1 MTHIIPVA
9 SGKGGVGKTVFS
21 ANIGI
26 SLAREG
32 KTVVLV
38 DLDLGG
44 ANLHT
49 VLGVRNNR
57 AGVGNLIFKQEQ
69 SLASLVAPTDY
80 DRVFFIP
87 GDSLLPGTAN
97 LPYFQ
102 KLKILK
108 ELPALVADFVIL
120 DLGSGSSYNTVD
132 FFLASSTGIIVTT
145 PETTAILNAYS
156 FLKTVLY
163 RTLLRSF
170 PARSDE
176 RRIVHEF
183 STTRIEGS
191 ATTFSALADRLDDV
205 SPESAETARKVLSD
219 FRPRVILNQGRSQD
233 DIAIGARL
241 RNVVERNMGTSLEY
255 IGYVPYDPD
264 VARAV
269 IERRPTCASRPDSMY
284 AQILRTI
291 ARKVIHAPVADAPK
305 LFPGNE
311 DLEALAAEHNAILK
325 QR

>member
-1 MTHIIPVA
+1 MTRIIPVA
-9 SGKGGVGKTVFS
+9 SGKGGVGKTVLS

-26 SLAREG
+26 ALAREG
-32 KTVVLV
+32 KTVVLI

-57 AGVGNLIFKQEQ
+57 AGVGNLIYKQEET
-69 SLASLVAPTDY
+69 LASLVTPTEY

-97 LPYFQ
+97 LPYFR
-102 KLKILK
+102 KVKILK
-108 ELPALVADFVIL
+108 ELPEIVADFVIL

-132 FFLASSTGIIVTT
+132 FFLASSSGLIVTT

-163 RTLLRSF
+163 RALLRSF
-170 PARSDE
+170 PARSEE

-191 ATTFSALADRLDDV
+191 ATTFAALAERLGAVAPV
-205 SPESAETARKVLSD
+205 SADTARRVLSE
-219 FRPRVILNQGRSQD
+219 FHPRVVLNQGRTHD
-233 DIAIGARL
+233 DIAVGARL
-241 RNVVERNMGTSLEY
+241 RSVVSRNMGTSIEY
-255 IGYVPYDPD
+255 IGFIPHEAD

-284 AQILRTI
+284 AQAVGNI
-291 ARKVIHAPVADAPK
+291 ARKIIGAPVPNPPR
-305 LFPGNE
+305 LFPENE
-311 DLEALAAEHNAILK
+311 DLTALAVEHDAILS
-325 QR
+325 RD